1 MDQEILVI
9 KEIIK
14 IDITLVVINTNPM
27 ANIILININQTN
39 INQINIMDNKMMNK
53 NLNIEEINIII
64 IVMNKEVLVV
74 VVLEVVKG
82 DQVIIN
88 F

>member
-27 ANIILININQTN
+27 VNIILININQTN

-53 NLNIEEINIII
+53 NLNIEEINIMI